1 MGVLQWTLT
10 GVLFTLSLSI
20 LNSEC
25 KEGVRDVN
33 INWRPHICSFF
44 VIGEIALE
52 NLPKVITIF
61 TTIWAISS
69 FLKIFSIRSHPKSK
83 WLWNLVERYSLFWIL
98 VTKKYLKTHGFLYF
112 KILEISKW
120 KNGVDQNEQ
129 SNVDHFTGSLFECVL
144 FIYVPSDWI
153 NKLDAIQ
160 PRTLEPC
167 NLHVLVYALLREV
180 INILIWRSSF
190 QTDSYP
196 YQMA

>member
-1 MGVLQWTLT
+1 MFIFGDWWNCVRKSPKSDNDLYDHMSDIELPEDIFDSFTPEEQMTLES
-10 GVLFTLSLSI
+10 G
-20 LNSEC
+20 
-25 KEGVRDVN
+25 
-33 INWRPHICSFF
+33 
-44 VIGEIALE
+44 GEI
-52 NLPKVITIF
+52 
-61 TTIWAISS
+61 
-69 FLKIFSIRSHPKSK
+69 FLVLDSG
-83 WLWNLVERYSLFWIL
+83 
-98 VTKKYLKTHGFLYF
+98 KKYLKTRYFRNF

-129 SNVDHFTGSLFECVL
+129 SNVDHFTGNLFECVL

-167 NLHVLVYALLREV
+167 NMHVLVYALLREV